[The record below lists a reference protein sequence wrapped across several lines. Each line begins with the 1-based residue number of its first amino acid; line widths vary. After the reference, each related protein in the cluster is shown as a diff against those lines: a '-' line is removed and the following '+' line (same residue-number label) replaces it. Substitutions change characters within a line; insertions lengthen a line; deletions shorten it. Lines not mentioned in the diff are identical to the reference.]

1 VSTNLSG
8 SNHVI
13 EVMVFVRPSGAAV
26 ALQPLVRAAA
36 DAVTSAVATAARA
49 TQAVAPLAVAAAA
62 GAAAAVT
69 SPGVATAADPVPTL
83 AVHRAAGE
91 IRLDG
96 DLSDPG
102 WQGAAVLDQFWETQP
117 GDNVPPKAT
126 TVAMVAY
133 DDARLYIA
141 LRCDDPDPSRIRA
154 PFVERDQV
162 VGTDDNVA
170 VFLDTRGDGQTAVEL
185 RVNPRG
191 QQADAVFN
199 DASRNEDFSP
209 DFFYDTAARIT
220 ESGWAAEMRIPF
232 SSLRYP
238 KRDVQEWRI
247 LVWRNYPREYRYFL
261 QSRPIPRGSDC
272 LVCHA
277 QPLSGLSG
285 LPGSGGLVLAPYAS
299 GQEVARAGSPGEPHG
314 DPERSGDVG
323 LDVKWQPSAGQ
334 ALDATLN
341 PDFSQ
346 VESDVAQIAV
356 NNRFAL
362 FYPEKRPFF
371 MEGVELFDTPVQA
384 VYTRTITS
392 PRWGGRATG
401 RLGAMSYALLAA
413 DDRGGGSVILPGPA
427 ESGLAPQDF
436 GAFVGIARVRY
447 ERGMSYAGALFSGRE
462 VDGGAYNRV
471 AGPDLL
477 WRPGQS
483 DRVSAQLL
491 WSETLTPDRPDL
503 AEEWDGR
510 KLSGHGFD
518 LSWNHQQRRPFW
530 MLQYHDF
537 GDGFRADTGFVPR
550 VGYREG
556 RATLGWSVYPEGL
569 IAQAQPHVVFS
580 YSEDRGGAILQRL
593 VEPGVMA
600 VGRRNLQAFAGLKLL
615 TERTG
620 DALLSTTSLEFGA
633 QVDPSRTV
641 TRLGIQGTVG
651 EAVDLFNV
659 QVGHG
664 VDLTATAT
672 VRPHPRLTL
681 DLVAARRWLDVPR
694 PEEGGDGRLFTADV
708 LRVKAL
714 AHFSSRAY
722 LRLIGQWV
730 ETRSDPA
737 LFPTPVDPRDGGLQ
751 GSALFTYQL
760 NWQTALYAG
769 YGDERALDERDD
781 LRRTS
786 RQLFAKISYAFQW

>member
-1 VSTNLSG
+1 VNFSG
-8 SNHVI
+8 FDHVI
-13 EVMVFVRPSGAAV
+13 EMMPVVRRCGAAGV
-26 ALQPLVRAAA
+26 ALHRVPEAGAAP
-36 DAVTSAVATAARA
+36 ATAAGFPA
-49 TQAVAPLAVAAAA
+49 ALAITAAMAIGLAAASPTPA
-62 GAAAAVT
+62 LAAT
-69 SPGVATAADPVPTL
+69 TDPPPTL
-83 AVHRAAGE
+83 SVHRIAGE
-91 IRLDG
+91 IHLDG
-96 DLSDPG
+96 DLSDAG
-102 WQGAAVLDQFWETQP
+102 WQGAGVIDQFWETQP
-117 GDNVPPKAT
+117 GDNVPPKAH
-126 TVAMVAY
+126 TVALVAY
-133 DDARLYIA
+133 DDAHLYIG
-141 LRCDDPDPSRIRA
+141 LRCDDPDPARIRA

-170 VFLDTRGDGQTAVEL
+170 VFLDTRGDGRTAVEL

-199 DASRNEDFSP
+199 DASHNEDFSP

-220 ESGWAAEMRIPF
+220 GTGWSAEMRVPF
-232 SSLRYP
+232 SSLRYAR
-238 KRDVQEWRI
+238 RDVQEWRI

-272 LVCHA
+272 LVCFA
-277 QPLSGLSG
+277 QPMAGLSG
-285 LPGSGGLVLAPYAS
+285 LPTSGGLVLAPYAS
-299 GQEVARAGSPGEPHG
+299 GQEVAKAASPGEPLG
-314 DPERSGDVG
+314 DPERKGDIG

-401 RLGAMSYALLAA
+401 RWGAASYAVLAA
-413 DDRGGGSVILPGPA
+413 DDRGGGSVILPGPT

-436 GAFVGIARVRY
+436 GAFVGVARVRY
-447 ERGMSYAGALFSGRE
+447 ERGMSYAGALFTGRE
-462 VDGGAYNRV
+462 VDGGGYNRV
-471 AGPDLL
+471 LGPDLV

-483 DRVSAQLL
+483 DRVSGQLL

-510 KLSGHGFD
+510 KLSGHGLD
-518 LSWNHQQRRPFW
+518 VSWNHQQRHPFW
-530 MLQYHDF
+530 VLQYRDF

-556 RATLGWSVYPEGL
+556 RATLGWNVYPESFVS
-569 IAQAQPHVVFS
+569 QAQPHVVFA
-580 YSEDRGGAILQRL
+580 YSEDRSGAVLQRL

-615 TERTG
+615 AERTG
-620 DALLSTTSLEFGA
+620 DQLLSTTSVEFGV
-633 QVDPSRTV
+633 QVDPSRTF
-641 TRLGIQGTVG
+641 TRVGIQGTVG
-651 EAVDLFNV
+651 ESVDLFNV

-672 VRPHPRLTL
+672 VRPHPRLTF

-694 PEEGGDGRLFTADV
+694 PGSVDGRLFTADV
-708 LRVKAL
+708 LRAKAL
-714 AHFSSRAY
+714 VHFSSRAY

-737 LFPTPVDPRDGGLQ
+737 LFPTPVDPRDGGFQ
-751 GSALFTYQL
+751 GSALLTYQL
-760 NWQTALYAG
+760 NWQTAVYAG

-786 RQLFAKISYAFQW
+786 RQLFAKISYAFQR

>member
-1 VSTNLSG
+1 
-8 SNHVI
+8 
-13 EVMVFVRPSGAAV
+13 MVCPRRAATARQRP
-26 ALQPLVRAAA
+26 VRAG
-36 DAVTSAVATAARA
+36 SAVATAA
-49 TQAVAPLAVAAAA
+49 AAAA
-62 GAAAAVT
+62 ALAT
-69 SPGVATAADPVPTL
+69 TLATAEPAPTL
-83 AVHRAAGE
+83 AVHRAPGE

-102 WQGAAVLDQFWETQP
+102 WQGAAVIDQFWETQP
-117 GDNVPPKAT
+117 GDNVPPKAK
-126 TVAMVAY
+126 TVVLVTY
-133 DDARLYIA
+133 DETHLYIG
-141 LRCDDPDPSRIRA
+141 LRCDDPDPARIRA

-170 VFLDTRGDGQTAVEL
+170 VFLDTRGDGRTAVEL

-209 DFFYDTAARIT
+209 DFFYDTAARIAD
-220 ESGWAAEMRIPF
+220 SGWSAELRLPF

-277 QPLSGLSG
+277 QPMAGLSA
-285 LPGSGGLVLAPYAS
+285 LPTSGGLVLAPYAS
-299 GQEVARAGSPGEPHG
+299 GQEVAKAASPGEPLG
-314 DPERSGDVG
+314 DPERTGDVG

-401 RLGAMSYALLAA
+401 RWGATSYAVLAA
-413 DDRGGGSVILPGPA
+413 DDRGGGSVILPGPT

-436 GAFVGIARVRY
+436 GAFVGVARVRY
-447 ERGMSYAGALFSGRE
+447 ERGGSYAGALYTGRE

-471 AGPDLL
+471 VGPDLL

-491 WSETLTPDRPDL
+491 WSDTLTPDQPDL

-510 KLSGHGFD
+510 KLSGHGLD
-518 LSWNHQQRRPFW
+518 VSWNHQERHPVW
-530 MLQYHDF
+530 LLQYRDF
-537 GDGFRADTGFVPR
+537 SDGFRADTGFVPR
-550 VGYREG
+550 VGYRG
-556 RATLGWSVYPEGL
+556 IQGNLGWNLYPEGL
-569 IAQAQPHVVFS
+569 IAQAVPQVVFA
-580 YSEDRGGAILQRL
+580 YSEDRSGAVLQRL
-593 VEPGVMA
+593 VEPEVMA
-600 VGRRNLQAFAGLKLL
+600 LGRRNLQAFAGLKLL

-620 DALLSTTSLEFGA
+620 EELLSTTSLEFGV
-633 QVDPSRTV
+633 QVDPSRTF
-641 TRLGIQGTVG
+641 TRFGIQGTVG

-664 VDLTATAT
+664 ADLTALAT

-694 PEEGGDGRLFTADV
+694 PEGGGDGRLFTADV
-708 LRVKAL
+708 LRAKAL
-714 AHFSSRAY
+714 VHFSSRAY

-737 LFPTPVDPRDGGLQ
+737 LFPTPVDAREGGFQ

-769 YGDERALDERDD
+769 YGDDRALDEHDD

-786 RQLFAKISYAFQW
+786 RQLFAKISYAFQR